1 MWVSLSEVHLQG
13 VGSIAGVL
21 LQGSISAECLAGD
34 REDEVSVGFDVIG
47 GNGVVVPSVE
57 AD

>member
-1 MWVSLSEVHLQG
+1 MQG

-21 LQGSISAECLAGD
+21 LQGPISAECLAGD